1 MYCSGNFGLWNRR
14 RVPSGEVYLVHASA
28 PQREDGMHFLHH
40 VDVVQA
46 VQIAPAPAYVLEAA
60 GHVFLAVEV
69 IGACSPA
76 PGGSAPRRRPFR
88 RRPRRR
94 RFSRL
99 SNRSAPFFQGEGVD
113 GDVGGVQSRHG
124 VQTAAEARRG
134 VRGKARNQIHI
145 DGTETRVHRFAV
157 GAKQSAAL
165 WGRPQAR
172 KTASSMVW
180 GLMLMRSAPPERIT

>member
-1 MYCSGNFGLWNRR
+1 MEPAEGA
-14 RVPSGEVYLVHASA
+14 VGEVYLVHASA
-28 PQREDGMHFLHH
+28 AKREDGMHFLHH

-46 VQIAPAPAYVLEAA
+46 VQVVPAPAHVLEAA

-69 IGACSPA
+69 IRLVAQRPEGLLRVGDHFGDV
-76 PGGSAPRRRPFR
+76 PGGGEILPLFKQVGS
-88 RRPRRR
+88 
-94 RFSRL
+94 
-99 SNRSAPFFQGEGVD
+99 FFQGEGVD

-157 GAKQSAAL
+157 GAKHVRRL
-165 WGRPQAR
+165 VG
-172 KTASSMVW
+172 
-180 GLMLMRSAPPERIT
+180 PPAGA